1 MSMHKFRTHQK
12 ALDNWFKQPENFDP
26 ATGTLHKKVV
36 SLNVTP
42 GGGKSM
48 LPSIMATHLIPSGAI
63 DLICWVTPRQ
73 NLSKQAA
80 DGFEVD
86 RGEYYNFHCPYKG
99 KFRQNRAPI
108 LGPEEI
114 FEEQIRCYTT
124 TYNAILSAKNKT
136 GFHTWMFNRYK
147 VALVLDECHHLADI
161 EEGQAFCEAVR
172 PLQEMAA
179 FTMVMTGT
187 PDRNDGKQIP
197 FIEYP
202 FKDPSKDRFMP
213 SFDVIYDREKAISE
227 GAKLP
232 INFQVLDGT
241 FTFEEEDSEPVDIDS
256 DGILLSTADDLQRRQ
271 VFNKGMGTNS
281 DYVRQAIDRT
291 CRDFL
296 DNRSAINYPHAQVI
310 FVVTLQDHADH
321 WQRYIEREHG
331 LKCALAVS
339 NNSESCAQ
347 IMRFRDGAYDALI
360 TVGMAYEGLDAPAT
374 THMCVLRNIR
384 SEPFLEQCFDRATRI
399 DYRSTSAPQSQ
410 CAHIYVPSD
419 GKMGTIIENLYEKQ
433 GKGIEMLRKRVAE
446 EDIKDLNGELPEGVE
461 RPAMFDQVVLDA
473 IEGNGEV
480 TSALLDRAKA
490 QITLNSP
497 IEQHIKVNELEKRF
511 LAEQL
516 RRRRIDELTEGEE
529 EGWPPE
535 DSPMIRV
542 TSSVTGQSL
551 ITMKH
556 PVMSEKQ
563 IHILTTAVQEFP
575 ELKWASADRVLKA
588 VEDGQ
593 LCLNLEVS
601 K

>member
-1 MSMHKFRTHQK
+1 
-12 ALDNWFKQPENFDP
+12 
-26 ATGTLHKKVV
+26 
-36 SLNVTP
+36 
-42 GGGKSM
+42 M
-48 LPSIMATHLIPSGAI
+48 LPSIMAMHLIPTGAI

-86 RGEYYNFHCPYKG
+86 RGVYYNFHCPYKG
-99 KFRQNRAPI
+99 RYRQNRAPI

-124 TYNAILSAKNKT
+124 TYNSILTAKNKT

-147 VALVLDECHHLADI
+147 VALVLDEAHHLADTD
-161 EEGQAFCEAVR
+161 EGQAFAEAVR
-172 PLQEMAA
+172 PLQEMAV

-187 PDRNDGKQIP
+187 PDRNDQKQIP

-202 FKDPSKDRFMP
+202 TKNASKDRWMP
-213 SFDVIYDREKAISE
+213 SFDITYDRERAIEE

-241 FTFEEEDSEPVDIDS
+241 FTFEEEDSDLPDS
-256 DGILLSTADDLQRRQ
+256 NDDGILLSTADDLQRRQ
-271 VFNKGMGTNS
+271 VFKKGMGTNS

-296 DNRSAINYPHAQVI
+296 DHRAATNYPHAQVI

-321 WQRYIEREHG
+321 WQRYIEREWK
-331 LKCALAVS
+331 LKTALAVS

-360 TVGMAYEGLDAPAT
+360 TVGMAYEGLDAPAV

-419 GKMGTIIENLYEKQ
+419 GKMGDIIRSLYEKQ
-433 GKGIEMLRKRVAE
+433 GNGIERLRKHVKE
-446 EDIKDLNGELPEGVE
+446 EEVKELNGDLPEGVE
-461 RPAMFDQVVLDA
+461 RTVMFDQAVLDA
-473 IEGNGEV
+473 IAGSGEV
-480 TSALLDRAKA
+480 TSALLERAKA
-490 QITLNSP
+490 QITLDSP
-497 IEQHIKVNELEKRF
+497 IEQHIKVNELERRF
-511 LAEQL
+511 LKEQL
-516 RRRRIDELTEGEE
+516 RRRHEEASAGGYDENDP
-529 EGWPPE
+529 GWPPE

-542 TSSVTGQSL
+542 TSSVTGQTL

-556 PVMSEKQ
+556 PTMSDNQ
-563 IHILTTAVQEFP
+563 IQILTKAVQEFP

-588 VEDGQ
+588 VADGQ
-593 LCLNLEVS
+593 LCLDLEVE
-601 K
+601 